1 MQAREDTWA
10 KGPAGAL
17 AVTVEEWQG
26 EPRPGHPVLDGY
38 ELWPLWISGIGY
50 SQVYIPNTNI
60 TRC

>member
-26 EPRPGHPVLDGY
+26 EPRPGWVRTVATLNQWY
-38 ELWPLWISGIGY
+38 R
-50 SQVYIPNTNI
+50 V
-60 TRC
+60 